1 MVGILVGSALR
12 SCRIEW
18 VLCVAIAASL
28 VIPMGVVG
36 GPQAKKV
43 TAKEWTILM
52 YWDADNNLEFC
63 TEFAM
68 VTWESALPSDEKI
81 NIVVFVDILSAD
93 GISIFNMVDGKRQL
107 VATWPEMDSSRPA
120 TLGKFLSYGL
130 DKYPAKKTMLVVQDH
145 GYGWRGVCQDETSG
159 NTIMSIDGLAGVL
172 ESVKKDHKGK
182 GVDLLAFDA
191 CHMNTLEVA
200 YELRYAVP
208 YLVASQ
214 SMVPYDG
221 LPYGMFVT
229 ELAEKPEMTA
239 PELASRIV
247 YDYVEYYSDK
257 KAYDHIYPYNQD
269 FSTVAAFDM
278 SKIAA
283 VGGAFTRF
291 TETLLPLVE
300 DHWFVVE
307 EARGAAQVT
316 QWANSAGY
324 EWMPD
329 VYSFIEGLEGMDAGL
344 DVTISAWKV
353 AFSEA
358 LIAEAH
364 SKRMGENIHGM
375 NFWFPP
381 SLSQYYSQGWIWA
394 QQFVYHEIGL
404 DLAEESA
411 WVDCLM
417 EYYNNFKGN

>member
-1 MVGILVGSALR
+1 V
-12 SCRIEW
+12 
-18 VLCVAIAASL
+18 IAASL
-28 VIPMGVVG
+28 VVPMGVVG

-68 VTWESALPSDEKI
+68 VTWENALPSSDKI
-81 NIVVFVDILSAD
+81 NIVVMIDILSAE
-93 GISIFNMVDGKRQL
+93 GISIYDIVDGKRRL
-107 VATWPEMDSSRPA
+107 VATWPELDSSDPA
-120 TLGKFLSYGL
+120 TLGKFVSWGMG
-130 DKYPAKKTMLVVQDH
+130 KYAAKQTMLVVQDH

-159 NTIMSIDGLAGVL
+159 DSIMPIDGLAGVL
-172 ESVKKDHKGK
+172 EAVKKDNKGK

-200 YELRYAVP
+200 YELRDAVP
-208 YLVASQ
+208 YFVASQ

-221 LPYGMFVT
+221 LPYAMF
-229 ELAEKPEMTA
+229 LAELVADPAMPA

-247 YDYVEYYSDK
+247 YDYVLYYSDK

-278 SKIAA
+278 SRMAA
-283 VGGAFTRF
+283 LGSAFAGL
-291 TETLLPLVE
+291 TESLLPLVE
-300 DHWFVVE
+300 DNWFVIE
-307 EARGAAQVT
+307 DARGAAQVT
-316 QWANSAGY
+316 QWANCAGY

-329 VYSFIEGLEGMDAGL
+329 VYSFVEGLEGMDSEL
-344 DVTISAWKV
+344 DVAISAWKV
-353 AFSEA
+353 AFADA

-364 SKRMGENIHGM
+364 SPRMGENIHGM

-381 SLSQYYSQGWIWA
+381 SLSQYYSQGWVWA
-394 QQFVYHEIGL
+394 QQFVYHDIGL
-404 DLAEESA
+404 DLAEDSA
-411 WVDCLM
+411 WVGCLM
-417 EYYNNFKGN
+417 EYYNNFQGC